1 MCDDTHLQYFPLTWE
16 YLVSLLD
23 PNRICDSFV
32 HICISVHV
40 NHISCWVEHIC
51 AYLCWHPPSTSLPIR
66 PSTFLSP
73 TWEYRAHTI
82 WVSFRHQSIKFSSST
97 ELNENLRTKKTLS
110 VLHHKGQRTIFRTL
124 RKRVTKPNK
133 TEIDWIVQLCPRV
146 DETPIVIWR
155 VIGRPLWNYLWG
167 FGIRVISS
175 LKALGS

>member
-51 AYLCWHPPSTSLPIR
+51 AYLCWHQPSTSSPR

-82 WVSFRHQSIKFSSST
+82 WVSFRHQSTNSS
-97 ELNENLRTKKTLS
+97 ELNENFRSKKTLS
-110 VLHHKGQRTIFRTL
+110 VLHMYTTGDKRQCLELLEKGRMVNWPPNQHYWIL
-124 RKRVTKPNK
+124 NKLNVTEFFKSY
-133 TEIDWIVQLCPRV
+133 W
-146 DETPIVIWR
+146 
-155 VIGRPLWNYLWG
+155 
-167 FGIRVISS
+167 
-175 LKALGS
+175 